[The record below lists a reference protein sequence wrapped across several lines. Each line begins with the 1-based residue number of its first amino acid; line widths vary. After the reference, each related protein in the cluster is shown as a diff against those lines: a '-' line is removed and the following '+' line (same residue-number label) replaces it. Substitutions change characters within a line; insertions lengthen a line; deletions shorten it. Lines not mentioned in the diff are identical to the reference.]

1 LNDALRVLVT
11 GAGGYV
17 GRHVVR
23 ALLDAGAD
31 VVAVGRS
38 LRAEQVDPRA
48 ALVVGDIFDS
58 TEDPFVRFG
67 SPDVCIHLAWESGFT
82 HDAPGHM
89 LNLSNHYDFLLRMV
103 NGGLRHLLVLGTMH
117 EVGYYEGAIE
127 EDTPTSP
134 LSLYGISK
142 DSLRRALFNTF
153 ENRPSDDPVVLQ
165 WLRCFYIVGDD
176 EHNRSV
182 FTKLLHASARGDTH
196 FPLTLGTRKYDFI
209 GVHQLAEQ
217 IVATAL
223 QVDVTG
229 IINGG
234 SGEAVELRVQVE
246 RYVQENGINITLN
259 YGAFPERA
267 YDSPAVWG
275 SSRKMKLILDAW
287 NAERSS
293 T

>member
-1 LNDALRVLVT
+1 
-11 GAGGYV
+11 
-17 GRHVVR
+17 
-23 ALLDAGAD
+23 
-31 VVAVGRS
+31 
-38 LRAEQVDPRA
+38 
-48 ALVVGDIFDS
+48 
-58 TEDPFVRFG
+58 
-67 SPDVCIHLAWESGFT
+67 
-82 HDAPGHM
+82 
-89 LNLSNHYDFLLRMV
+89 
-103 NGGLRHLLVLGTMH
+103 
-117 EVGYYEGAIE
+117 
-127 EDTPTSP
+127 
-134 LSLYGISK
+134 
-142 DSLRRALFNTF
+142 
-153 ENRPSDDPVVLQ
+153 
-165 WLRCFYIVGDD
+165 
-176 EHNRSV
+176 
-182 FTKLLHASARGDTH
+182 
-196 FPLTLGTRKYDFI
+196 LGTRKYDFI